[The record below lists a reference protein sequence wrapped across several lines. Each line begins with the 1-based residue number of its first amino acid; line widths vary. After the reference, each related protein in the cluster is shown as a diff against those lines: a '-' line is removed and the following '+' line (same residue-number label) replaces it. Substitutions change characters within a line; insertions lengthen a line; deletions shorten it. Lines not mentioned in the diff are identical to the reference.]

1 MSIRSRGIVLQ
12 AIKYS
17 DSSLIA
23 KIFTETSGLQS
34 YLVKGVY
41 GRKSKYR
48 SALFQPMTLVDF
60 VGSNRPNKD
69 LHFLTEI
76 GLELPY
82 SNIPFNMQK
91 NAVILFISE
100 LLTKTIREEEANT
113 ALFGFIH
120 RSMEWLDL
128 CHGKF
133 ADFPL
138 YFFLELSRYLGF
150 YPKPDV
156 RRNLP
161 VFDLL
166 NGQFFSEVP
175 SHTYFVTAP
184 LSEYLTHLCNCQL
197 ENIDSLAFSN
207 KHRRQL
213 LAVLIDYYKLH
224 VPGFSGMQSQDILRT
239 VME

>member
-48 SALFQPMTLVDF
+48 AALFQPMTLVDF
-60 VGSNRPNKD
+60 VGSNRPNRD

-91 NAVILFISE
+91 MQWS
-100 LLTKTIREEEANT
+100 
-113 ALFGFIH
+113 
-120 RSMEWLDL
+120 
-128 CHGKF
+128 
-133 ADFPL
+133 
-138 YFFLELSRYLGF
+138 YL
-150 YPKPDV
+150 
-156 RRNLP
+156 
-161 VFDLL
+161 
-166 NGQFFSEVP
+166 
-175 SHTYFVTAP
+175 
-184 LSEYLTHLCNCQL
+184 
-197 ENIDSLAFSN
+197 
-207 KHRRQL
+207 
-213 LAVLIDYYKLH
+213 
-224 VPGFSGMQSQDILRT
+224 
-239 VME
+239 